1 MKHKLLVAV
10 RGDKGTAQTVEYVR
24 KACSGLSVDKPG
36 IVLFHVLP
44 PLPPWLE
51 AGDVTMLNIQRDNY
65 ITTALA
71 SGERMLAE
79 MKDALVSQGLP
90 AAFIETEV
98 SDEIGKVSE
107 AILDAAR
114 RHECDTIVLGRRG
127 QSMIGQF
134 FGGSV
139 AEQLLRNPIGLTIWL
154 VE

>member
-10 RGDKGTAQTVEYVR
+10 RGDKGTAKTLAYVR
-24 KACSGLSVDKPG
+24 DACLGLDAANVK

-51 AGDVTMLNIQRDNY
+51 AGDSATLGLQRDNY
-65 ITTALA
+65 IATAFT
-71 SGERMLAE
+71 SGERMLTE
-79 MKDALVSQGLP
+79 MKEGLTREGIP
-90 AAFIETEV
+90 AAAIETDV
-98 SDEIGKVSE
+98 SDEIGRVGE
-107 AILDAAR
+107 AILEAAH

-139 AEQLLRNPIGLTIWL
+139 AEQLLRNPIGLAVWL